1 MATLSIRDAARQ
13 AGVSRSSILRAIQS
27 GRMSAP
33 RKDDGGY
40 AIDPAELFRV
50 FEPKPQPEPLP
61 AGQSDAHEPGHLGQT
76 GQASGPAQGAVP
88 PAVTLHGTDARAGA
102 LEAEIQAM
110 RELVRRLDQDKQEM
124 ARRFDQ
130 DRQDLRAD
138 RDAWKS
144 QAERLALAGPAGARQ
159 GWWPWKRSA

>member
-13 AGVSRSSILRAIQS
+13 VGVSRSSILRAIQS

-50 FEPKPQPEPLP
+50 FEPKPRPEPLP

-76 GQASGPAQGAVP
+76 GQGSEPVQGAVP
-88 PAVTLHGTDARAGA
+88 QAVTPHVTDVRAAA
-102 LEAEIQAM
+102 LEAEIQALK
-110 RELVRRLDQDKQEM
+110 ELVRRLDQDRQELV
-124 ARRFDQ
+124 RRFDQ

-138 RDAWKS
+138 RDAWKG
-144 QAERLALAGPAGARQ
+144 QAERLAITGPTRRS
-159 GWWPWKRSA
+159 WWLWRRSA

>member
-50 FEPKPQPEPLP
+50 FEPRPT
-61 AGQSDAHEPGHLGQT
+61 GQRAETGPGGSGQT
-76 GQASGPAQGAVP
+76 GQGTQPPEPGAETPV
-88 PAVTLHGTDARAGA
+88 TDARAAA
-102 LEAEIQAM
+102 LEHIQFSPS
-110 RELVRRLDQDKQEM
+110 RV
-124 ARRFDQ
+124 
-130 DRQDLRAD
+130 
-138 RDAWKS
+138 
-144 QAERLALAGPAGARQ
+144 GVPV
-159 GWWPWKRSA
+159 

>member
-1 MATLSIRDAARQ
+1 MPALSIRDAARQ

-50 FEPKPQPEPLP
+50 FEPKP
-61 AGQSDAHEPGHLGQT
+61 AGQGDTTGPGPAGQT
-76 GQASGPAQGAVP
+76 GQGAEPAETA
-88 PAVTLHGTDARAGA
+88 GTDDRAA
-102 LEAEIQAM
+102 LEAQIQALK
-110 RELVRRLDQDKQEM
+110 ELVRRLDTDKQDM

-130 DRQDLRAD
+130 DKEDLKAD
-138 RDAWKS
+138 RDAWKH
-144 QAERLALAGPAGARQ
+144 QAERLLLAAPVAAPPPVAPKVEPR
-159 GWWPWKRSA
+159 GWWPWRRAG

>member
-50 FEPKPQPEPLP
+50 FEPKSM
-61 AGQSDAHEPGHLGQT
+61 GQRDTPGPGCMGQT
-76 GQASGPAQGAVP
+76 GQVAEPAGPGV
-88 PAVTLHGTDARAGA
+88 TDARAA
-102 LEAEIQAM
+102 VEAEIQALKD
-110 RELVRRLDQDKQEM
+110 LVRRLDMDKQELT
-124 ARRFDQ
+124 RRF
-130 DRQDLRAD
+130 
-138 RDAWKS
+138 
-144 QAERLALAGPAGARQ
+144 
-159 GWWPWKRSA
+159 

>member
-50 FEPKPQPEPLP
+50 FEPKPV
-61 AGQSDAHEPGHLGQT
+61 GQGDATGPGGVGQT
-76 GQASGPAQGAVP
+76 GQVAEPAGPDAGTGV
-88 PAVTLHGTDARAGA
+88 TDARAAA
-102 LEAEIQAM
+102 LETEIQALK
-110 RELVRRLDQDKQEM
+110 ELVRRQDLDKQEM
-124 ARRFDQ
+124 AR
-130 DRQDLRAD
+130 
-138 RDAWKS
+138 
-144 QAERLALAGPAGARQ
+144 
-159 GWWPWKRSA
+159 

>member
-50 FEPKPQPEPLP
+50 FEPRPMGQRDT
-61 AGQSDAHEPGHLGQT
+61 AGPGDLGQT
-76 GQASGPAQGAVP
+76 GQVAEPAGPG
-88 PAVTLHGTDARAGA
+88 VTLGVTDARAAA
-102 LEAEIQAM
+102 LEAEVQAL
-110 RELVRRLDQDKQEM
+110 RELVRRLDTDKQEM
-124 ARRFDQ
+124 TRRFDL
-130 DRQDLRAD
+130 DRQDLRVD
-138 RDAWKS
+138 RDAWKGI
-144 QAERLALAGPAGARQ
+144 AEATQRQLTDLTKKPRGLARWLGLRT
-159 GWWPWKRSA
+159 

>member
-33 RKDDGGY
+33 RRDDGGY

-50 FEPKPQPEPLP
+50 FEPRP
-61 AGQSDAHEPGHLGQT
+61 AGQQDEAGPEGM
-76 GQASGPAQGAVP
+76 GQAGQGVESP
-88 PAVTLHGTDARAGA
+88 VTDARAAA
-102 LEAEIQAM
+102 LEAEIQALK
-110 RELVRRLDQDKQEM
+110 ELVRRLDLDKQELV
-124 ARRFDQ
+124 RRFDQ

-138 RDAWKS
+138 RDAWKV
-144 QAERLALAGPAGARQ
+144 QAERLALTGPARG
-159 GWWPWKRSA
+159 S

>member
-1 MATLSIRDAARQ
+1 MPTLSIRDAARQ

-50 FEPKPQPEPLP
+50 FEPKSV
-61 AGQSDAHEPGHLGQT
+61 GQGDTPGPGCVGQT
-76 GQASGPAQGAVP
+76 GQASEPAGPG
-88 PAVTLHGTDARAGA
+88 VTEARAA
-102 LEAEIQAM
+102 LEAEIQAPKD
-110 RELVRRLDQDKQEM
+110 LVRRLDMDKQDLV
-124 ARRFDQ
+124 RRFDL
-130 DRQDLRAD
+130 DKQDLKAD

-144 QAERLALAGPAGARQ
+144 QAERLALSAPQERRS
-159 GWWPWKRSA
+159 WWLFRRRA